1 MKKNTES
8 AIIRL
13 KKMNLRQV
21 KSFCAKLR
29 RDIIK
34 VCLKNGGHL
43 ASNLGTVELT
53 AALYRVFDFPE
64 DKLVWDVGHQSY
76 AAKLITGRDL
86 SDLRREDGISGFLR
100 PTESEYDPVV
110 SGHSSTAIS
119 SALGLSEAMAIRG
132 DNHTAV
138 AVVGD
143 GAFTGGLCY
152 EGLNNAGKSGTNMI
166 VILNQNDMSIS
177 KNVGAVAKYLG
188 TIRINDRYLRL
199 KQTIKQKLS
208 TLPIIGAPI
217 AAMMLKTKDILKNA
231 LYNSTIFEQFGFAYV
246 GPIDGHN
253 QKALEEALT
262 AAKSIA
268 SGMVT
273 TPRRP
278 VIVHINTVKGKGYR
292 PAEKNPGAYH
302 SIGAGTKKSSP
313 PEVDCDSF
321 SCVIGETLC
330 QIASRNKR
338 VVALSAAMKHAVGL
352 AHFSDRFPERFF
364 DVGIAEAHAVTFA
377 GGLAAAGMVPVF
389 CVYSTFLQRAYDQ
402 ILHDLAIAN
411 LHAVL
416 CIDRAG
422 FVGEDGETHQGLYD
436 IPFLS
441 TIPNVKIFAPS
452 NYSEARRMLEKGV
465 SSDGIVAIR
474 YPKGNEK
481 SVFFSNSDA
490 PYSLFQ
496 TADNNKYLAVGYGRQ
511 FCEISEASYKL
522 RGFDLLKLNRVFP
535 IELPAE
541 IRNYRGIVIFEE
553 SMKSGGVG
561 EHIAAKLMSAGFS
574 GRFSI
579 QAVEGFVSQAS
590 VASQLKAYKLD
601 SKGVVKVMNEFM
613 SKLPKT
619 IRIAKKK

>member
-1 MKKNTES
+1 MKKES
-8 AIIRL
+8 TIVRL

-29 RDIIK
+29 REIIR

-76 AAKLITGRDL
+76 AAKLITERDL
-86 SDLRREDGISGFLR
+86 SDLRRQDGVSGFLR
-100 PTESEYDPVV
+100 PEESDFDPVV
-110 SGHSSTAIS
+110 SGHSSTSIS

-208 TLPIIGAPI
+208 NLPIIGKPI

-253 QKALEEALT
+253 QKALEEALA

-268 SGMVT
+268 SGKVT
-273 TPRRP
+273 SPRRP

-302 SIGAGTKKSSP
+302 SVGAGTKKSSA

-321 SCVIGETLC
+321 SFVVGDMLC
-330 QIASRNKR
+330 QLASRNKR
-338 VVALSAAMKHAVGL
+338 VVAISAAMKHAVGL

-377 GGLAAAGMVPVF
+377 GGLAAAGMTPVF

-452 NYSEARRMLEKGV
+452 NYAEARRMLEKAV
-465 SSDGIVAIR
+465 FSDGIIAIR
-474 YPKGNEK
+474 YPKGSEK

-490 PYSLFQ
+490 PYNLFQ
-496 TADNNKYLAVGYGRQ
+496 TGENNKFLAIGYGRQ
-511 FCEISEASYKL
+511 FCEITAASCKQK
-522 RGFDLLKLNRVFP
+522 GFDLLKLNRVFP
-535 IELPAE
+535 LELPEE
-541 IRNYRGIVIFEE
+541 IRNYRGIVVFEE

-561 EHIAAKLMSAGFS
+561 EHIAAKLMTDGFS

-579 QAVEGFVSQAS
+579 QAVEGFVAQGS
-590 VASQLKAYKLD
+590 VASQLKAYSLD
-601 SKGVVKVMNEFM
+601 SKGVARTMHEFM
-613 SKLPKT
+613 SKSPKPKSVKLT
-619 IRIAKKK
+619 KRK